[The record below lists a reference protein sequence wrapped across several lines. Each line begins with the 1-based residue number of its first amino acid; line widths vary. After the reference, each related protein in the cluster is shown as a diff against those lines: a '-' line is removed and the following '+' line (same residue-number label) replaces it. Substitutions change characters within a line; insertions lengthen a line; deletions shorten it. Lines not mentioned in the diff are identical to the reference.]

1 MINQVNAIPTP
12 HEACK
17 NNTEQQKQDTL
28 YIVMPTYNEE
38 ANIESVVSKW
48 YPILKNSSPQSRLVI
63 ADSGSNDRT
72 HKILQSLQLQY
83 PQLEILSDTNRYH
96 GPKVIAL
103 YRYAIERGATFV
115 FQTDSDDQTNPDE
128 FASFWKDRN
137 DYDGIFGH
145 RKVRGDGQARAYVEK
160 VVCLLLWLFFFVKVP
175 DANAPFRLLRC
186 SVLNKYMSRFR
197 DDYNLPNI
205 MITAFFVHYKERVTF
220 REVSFKPRTAG
231 VNSINLK
238 RIFLI
243 GMRTLADFARFRRE
257 M

>member
-1 MINQVNAIPTP
+1 MINQANTFSQQEVGS
-12 HEACK
+12 
-17 NNTEQQKQDTL
+17 NNTAPQKDSL

-38 ANIESVVSKW
+38 ENIEAVVSKW
-48 YPILKNSSPQSRLVI
+48 YPILKSSSSQSRLVI
-63 ADSGSNDRT
+63 ADSGSTDRT
-72 HKILQSLQLQY
+72 HAILQSLQTKY

-103 YRYAIERGATFV
+103 YRYAIDHGATFV

-128 FASFWKDRN
+128 FISFWKDRN
-137 DYDGIFGH
+137 NYDGIFGH

-160 VVCLLLWLFFFVKVP
+160 VVCLLLWLFFSVKIP

-186 SVLNKYMSRFR
+186 STLDKYMSRFR

-205 MITAFFVHYKERVTF
+205 MVTAFFVHYKERVTF
-220 REVSFKPRTAG
+220 REVSFRPRCAG

-243 GMRTLADFARFRRE
+243 GMRALSDFAKFKKE